1 MSLRLFVAVW
11 PDADT
16 RHQLAGVLER
26 LRQPGADVKWV
37 SPENLHLTLRFL
49 GDVDAARVPDLEAC
63 LAGALTPAAPF
74 AVRYEELGTFPP
86 RGSARVIW
94 AGVAEGA
101 RELAALAVRVEKALL
116 TGRFLSS
123 PEKRPFRAHLT
134 LGRPRSPRGSAPL
147 RDLLG
152 NLSFRSGTHL
162 LEEVTLVESRLR
174 PRGAVY
180 SNVAV
185 FPLKG
190 EAAPNVENHTKE

>member
-16 RHQLAGVLER
+16 RRQLAGVLER
-26 LRQPGADVKWV
+26 LRQPDADVKWV
-37 SPENLHLTLRFL
+37 PPENLHLTLRFL
-49 GDVDAARVPDLEAC
+49 GDMDAERVPDLQEC
-63 LAGALTPAAPF
+63 LARAVAPAAPF

-86 RGSARVIW
+86 RGAARVIW

-116 TGRFLSS
+116 AGRFLSS

-134 LGRPRSPRGSAPL
+134 LGRPRSARGSAPL

-162 LEEVTLVESRLR
+162 LGEVTLVESRLT